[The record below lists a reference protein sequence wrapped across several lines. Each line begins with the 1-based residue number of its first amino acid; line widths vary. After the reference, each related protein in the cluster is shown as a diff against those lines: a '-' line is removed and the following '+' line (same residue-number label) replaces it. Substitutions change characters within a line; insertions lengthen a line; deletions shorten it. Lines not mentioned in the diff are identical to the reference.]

1 MKTQVKE
8 AIEKAGGAAAVASH
22 FGISPVSVYE
32 WIKRGLVPADRCP
45 AIEKF
50 SNGAA
55 RCEEL
60 NSDVDWP
67 YLRATVSNQ
76 APAPPPLIPAG

>member
-22 FGISPVSVYE
+22 FGISSVSVYE

-55 RCEEL
+55 RCEDL
-60 NSDVDWP
+60 NREVDWAF
-67 YLRATVSNQ
+67 LRTTAGQ
-76 APAPPPLIPAG
+76 LEAAPP

>member
-1 MKTQVKE
+1 MKTNVKE
-8 AIEKAGGAAAVASH
+8 AIERAGGATAVASH
-22 FGISPVSVYE
+22 FGIRPVSVYE

-45 AIEKF
+45 EIEKF

-60 NSDVDWP
+60 NGEVDWQF
-67 YLRATVSNQ
+67 LRNTTHVEV
-76 APAPPPLIPAG
+76 IHG